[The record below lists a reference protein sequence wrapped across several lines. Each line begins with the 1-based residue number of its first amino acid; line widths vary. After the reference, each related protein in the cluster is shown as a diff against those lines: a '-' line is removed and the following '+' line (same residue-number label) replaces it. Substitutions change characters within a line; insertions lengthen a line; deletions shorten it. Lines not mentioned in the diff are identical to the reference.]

1 MRTDAKKPK
10 PDAPLR
16 AICYHR
22 CSTEEQDLEA
32 QRRATALEC
41 EREDWTVVEAI
52 DDQGWSAKDTKR
64 PGLQRALAMLAN
76 KEAEVL
82 VVAKLDRLSRSVY
95 DFIGI
100 SDQAKAQGWDI
111 CIKDLRLDT
120 THPNGELVLTILSAL
135 SQWERRMISLRT
147 RESLAVK
154 RSQGIVG
161 GRQSMDPELAA
172 QIVEWRKQ
180 GFTRQAICDTL
191 NEAGKPTPFGAKEW
205 KSSSLDRLFERE
217 GLVKKRK
224 EKAAK

>member
-1 MRTDAKKPK
+1 MRKQGHK

-32 QRRATALEC
+32 QRRATELEC
-41 EREDWTVVEAI
+41 EREGWTIADSI

-64 PGLQRALAMLAN
+64 PGLQKALAMLAN
-76 KEAEVL
+76 KEADVL

-100 SDQAKAQGWDI
+100 TEKAKSQGWDI
-111 CIKDLRLDT
+111 CIKDLKIDT
-120 THPNGELVLTILSAL
+120 THPNGELVLTVLSAI

-147 RESLAVK
+147 RESLDVK

-161 GRQSMDPELAA
+161 GRRGMDAELAA
-172 QIVEWRKQ
+172 QIVEWRKK
-180 GFTRQAICDTL
+180 GFTRQAICDAL

-205 KSSSLDRLFERE
+205 KSSSLDRLIQRE

-224 EKAAK
+224 EKAGK